1 MQGRSLSQM
10 NLKAAAQRLRPSL
23 IRKQVYGSP
32 KWCGC
37 DRARRSDH
45 GRDEMLIPE
54 IGAASFRDDRL

>member
-1 MQGRSLSQM
+1 MRAIPMQGRSLSQM

-23 IRKQVYGSP
+23 GE
-32 KWCGC
+32 WCGC

-54 IGAASFRDDRL
+54 IGAVSFRDDRL

>member
-1 MQGRSLSQM
+1 M

-23 IRKQVYGSP
+23 IVNRYRIGE
-32 KWCGC
+32 WCGC

-54 IGAASFRDDRL
+54 IGAVSFRDDRL